1 MPYTAVTDK
10 LEKKLNRESLTFMQG
25 RIGTWLKGLAAAVVS
40 LTGAETLT
48 NKTLTSPVVT
58 EPEVFHSF
66 AAHDYAAG
74 VVDWILSAAE
84 AKKRFL
90 IVTNASGVVNAVIPA
105 AQNFK
110 EFVVLN
116 TSGFALTVKAPT
128 GTGIVI
134 ATTKVAIVYFD
145 GTNILRVTADA

>member
-1 MPYTAVTDK
+1 MPYTALTTGNERDINRISPIFKWLK
-10 LEKKLNRESLTFMQG
+10 L
-25 RIGTWLKGLAAAVVS
+25 GTWLKGLAAAVVT

-48 NKTLTSPVVT
+48 NKIFTSPKIT
-58 EPEVFHSF
+58 DPEVFHSF
-66 AAHDYAAG
+66 AAHDYAGAAA
-74 VVDWILSAAE
+74 DWVLTAAE

-90 IVTNASGVVNAVIPA
+90 IVTNANGAVNAVIPA

-116 TSGFALTVKAPT
+116 TSGQALTVIAPS

-134 ATTKVAIVYFD
+134 ASTKRAIVYFD
-145 GTNILRVTADA
+145 GTNVVRLTADV

>member
-1 MPYTAVTDK
+1 MPYTALTNK
-10 LEKKLNRESLTFMQG
+10 LEKMLNRESPTFTSG
-25 RIGTWLKGLAAAVVS
+25 KIGTWLKGLAAAVVS

-48 NKTLTSPVVT
+48 NKTLTSPVIT

-74 VVDWILSAAE
+74 VADWTLTAIE

-90 IVTNASGVVNAVIPA
+90 IVTNASGAVNAIIPA

-116 TSGFALTVKAPT
+116 TSGQALTVKAPT

-134 ATTKVAIVYFD
+134 ASTKRAIVYFD
-145 GTNILRVTADA
+145 GTNVVRETADA